1 MIVYFLCF
9 SFRFFFTQ
17 INQFSKHEQL
27 INIARVAKIRVTKT
41 LASHRCWIRNSTLRE
56 GMMEKLCLSERA
68 RINRRGRPRRGNFI
82 HATRRFAQFVEGAA
96 GARESNGY
104 SLNRISASRSL
115 GKLQTGVFL

>member
-1 MIVYFLCF
+1 
-9 SFRFFFTQ
+9 
-17 INQFSKHEQL
+17 
-27 INIARVAKIRVTKT
+27 
-41 LASHRCWIRNSTLRE
+41 
-56 GMMEKLCLSERA
+56 MMEKLCLSERA
-68 RINRRGRPRRGNFI
+68 RINRRGHPRRGNFI